1 MKRKTILRR
10 EWKGIHSRLY
20 AEKRFSAPGISGIAG
35 LLHMEKADDFS
46 VSVGKRR
53 VKITSDGYEWL
64 QIAPEGKR
72 VWATVMF
79 DDRSAA
85 SECYFDITSGN
96 TVSDGGQSEFMDLY
110 LDVVI
115 APDDPNVYYL
125 DAEELEGAFEAGEVT
140 QSRKELAYASR
151 DELIRSVRSHKQ
163 EFFAWCSE
171 TRKELSK
178 RLKKVEDI

>member
-1 MKRKTILRR
+1 
-10 EWKGIHSRLY
+10 
-20 AEKRFSAPGISGIAG
+20 
-35 LLHMEKADDFS
+35 
-46 VSVGKRR
+46 
-53 VKITSDGYEWL
+53 
-64 QIAPEGKR
+64 
-72 VWATVMF
+72 F
-79 DDRSAA
+79 DDHGAS

-125 DAEELEGAFEAGEVT
+125 DAEELERAFESGEVT

-151 DELIRSVRSHKQ
+151 DELIRSIRSHKQ